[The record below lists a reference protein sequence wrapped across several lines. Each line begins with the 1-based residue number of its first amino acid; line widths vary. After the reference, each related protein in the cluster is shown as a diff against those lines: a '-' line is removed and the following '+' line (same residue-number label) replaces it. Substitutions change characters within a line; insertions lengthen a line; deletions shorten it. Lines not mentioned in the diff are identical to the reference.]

1 MSTDGGSVWNVKDL
15 YYADGGDF
23 ICDRSNNTTFWCGG
37 RYYDPSDSLYKMSVS
52 KTTNTGDSWTRYTIG
67 SSNGYLY
74 AMAMDPGNS
83 NIVYA
88 GGYESGSAIYR
99 TTNSGGSWTKL
110 PATGLSGYVYALA
123 IDSDNTNIM
132 YAGTSSNLYKS
143 TNSGSTWAT
152 TGFSGGR
159 TNTILIDN
167 TSTDATMIYAG
178 TYSNG
183 VYRSTNNGSSW
194 EPMNDGLG
202 GMNINCL
209 DVNPNNYIFA
219 GTNGSSTYRWSLLVG
234 AEESKEESIGR
245 FVFFAKPNP
254 AKRQTVLNFQL
265 TRETAVELSIYD
277 IQGRLVKNLISDIKQ
292 AGTHKISWD
301 GLDGKDNRVSAGIYF
316 CRLKTENTDYLE
328 KLILVK

>member
-1 MSTDGGSVWNVKDL
+1 M
-15 YYADGGDF
+15 
-23 ICDRSNNTTFWCGG
+23 TTATIRYSGVVDAITTPVIHCIRCQSQRLPIQETVG
-37 RYYDPSDSLYKMSVS
+37 RGTRLARALDIYTPWLWILAIRISCTQVVMKVVQ
-52 KTTNTGDSWTRYTIG
+52 RYTER
-67 SSNGYLY
+67 L
-74 AMAMDPGNS
+74 
-83 NIVYA
+83 IV
-88 GGYESGSAIYR
+88 E
-99 TTNSGGSWTKL
+99 
-110 PATGLSGYVYALA
+110 V
-123 IDSDNTNIM
+123 
-132 YAGTSSNLYKS
+132 
-143 TNSGSTWAT
+143 T

-194 EPMNDGLG
+194 ESMNDGLDV
-202 GMNINCL
+202 MNINCL

-254 AKRQTVLNFQL
+254 AKGQTVLNFQL
-265 TRETAVELSIYD
+265 TRQTAVELSIYD
-277 IQGRLVKNLISDIKQ
+277 IQGRLVKNLINDIKQ

-301 GLDGKDNRVSAGIYF
+301 GFDGKDNRVSAGIYF
-316 CRLKTENTDYLE
+316 CKLKTENTDYLE

>member
-23 ICDRSNNTTFWCGG
+23 ICDHSNNSIFWCGG

-88 GGYESGSAIYR
+88 GGYESGSAVYR
-99 TTNSGGSWTKL
+99 TTNSGGNWTKL
-110 PATGLSGYVYALA
+110 PATGLSGYVYALTV
-123 IDSDNTNIM
+123 DPDNTNIM
-132 YAGTSSNLYKS
+132 YGGTSSNLYKS
-143 TNSGSTWAT
+143 TDSGSTWAT

-159 TNTILIDN
+159 TNTVLIDN

-202 GMNINCL
+202 AMNINCL

-234 AEESKEESIGR
+234 AEESKEQSIGR

-265 TRETAVELSIYD
+265 TRQTAVELSIYD

-292 AGTHKISWD
+292 AGTHRISWH

-316 CRLKTENTDYLE
+316 CRLKTENADYLE
-328 KLILVK
+328 KLILIK

>member
-1 MSTDGGSVWNVKDL
+1 LSTDGGSVWNVKDL

-23 ICDRSNNTTFWCGG
+23 ICDRSNNSTFWCGG
-37 RYYDPSDSLYKMSVS
+37 RYYDSSDSLYKMSVS

-67 SSNGYLY
+67 SSTGYLY

-83 NIVYA
+83 NIMYA

-123 IDSDNTNIM
+123 IDSDNTDVM

-143 TNSGSTWAT
+143 TNSGSTWST

-167 TSTDATMIYAG
+167 ASTDATIIYAG

-183 VYRSTNNGSSW
+183 VYRSMDNGSSW
-194 EPMNDGLG
+194 EPMNDGLEE
-202 GMNINCL
+202 MNINCL
-209 DVNPNNYIFA
+209 DVNPDNYLFV
-219 GTNGSSTYRWSLLVG
+219 GTNGSSAYRWQLLVG
-234 AEESKEESIGR
+234 AEENKETSIGE

-254 AKRQTVLNFQL
+254 AKTQTTLNFQL
-265 TRETAVELSIYD
+265 TKETSVDLSIYD
-277 IQGRLVKNLISDIKQ
+277 IQGRLVKVLISDIKQ
-292 AGTHKISWD
+292 VGTYSVSWTGFD
-301 GLDGKDNRVSAGIYF
+301 EKDNRVSAGVYF
-316 CRLKTENTDYLE
+316 CRLTVGETMHLQ